1 MNPSRLLL
9 ACVLLPLACLAKD
22 LQQRLDALAPGEW
35 LDYEVP
41 MQPGVHAPCC
51 IEWSGTRPQDAAC
64 RLDRDTWNSG
74 HRDSDPVAP
83 DGARLRVLLRRDATG
98 FDRIRAIGG
107 SCPLDVAG
115 EHVVSM
121 GSIEPERSVALLADA
136 LADADRRVRHDAVA
150 AIAHHAGAAADA
162 ALRHGADSSRPR
174 GLRRDAV
181 FWLARNRGEAGFR
194 SVRALLDDEGD
205 DEIRRHAVFA
215 IGISPAPSAQGELR
229 RIARGDL
236 SAELRGEAVFWLAQQ
251 DDAQTEEIV
260 FAMLET
266 DQSEDLREKAIFA
279 LSQLP
284 PARAVPALR
293 RLVDP
298 GEPREVRR
306 RALFWLAQVDD
317 DDAVLPVFDRLLG
330 AED

>member
-1 MNPSRLLL
+1 MKRFRLLL
-9 ACVLLPLACLAKD
+9 AFVLMPLSCLAQD
-22 LQQRLDALAPGEW
+22 LQKQLDALAPGDW

-51 IEWSGTRPQDAAC
+51 IEWSGSRPRDAAC
-64 RLDRDTWNSG
+64 RLDREGWNSG

-83 DGARLRVLLRRDATG
+83 DGARLRILLRRDAEG
-98 FDRIRAIGG
+98 LDRIRAIG
-107 SCPLDVAG
+107 SACPLDAAG
-115 EHVVSM
+115 ERVVSA
-121 GSIEPERSVALLADA
+121 GSIDPERSVELLEHA
-136 LADADRRVRHDAVA
+136 LAGADRRVRHDAVA
-150 AIAHHAGAAADA
+150 AIAHHAGAAADT
-162 ALRHGADSSRPR
+162 ALRHGADPSRPR
-174 GLRRDAV
+174 ALRRDAV
-181 FWLARNRGEAGFR
+181 FWLARNRGEPGFR
-194 SVRALLDDEGD
+194 SVRALLDDEGN

-215 IGISPAPSAQGELR
+215 ISVSPAPSAQGELR
-229 RIARGDL
+229 RIARSDRR
-236 SAELRGEAVFWLAQQ
+236 ADLRGEAVFWLAQQ

-260 FAMLET
+260 FAMLANER
-266 DQSEDLREKAIFA
+266 SEDLHEKAIFA